1 MREDVRKGAGG
12 DSAGA
17 EVGAGAGA
25 AAGAGMSGVIED
37 VRRAA
42 MPWIRKAKLRAL
54 ALLVAFA
61 LATVGVLAFTT
72 LPAWPVIGAA
82 LACVAVGVN
91 KTASRLDHPTCL
103 GCGVNLSAV
112 PMGEHGRAC
121 PQCGCLSMTGRSD
134 TMVATVSNV
143 RGSGAGQ
150 ALSAKVAKSSQ
161 DRRGSRA

>member
-1 MREDVRKGAGG
+1 MAAEPSVQQRQQQHDGVGREAGVV
-12 DSAGA
+12 SS
-17 EVGAGAGA
+17 VG
-25 AAGAGMSGVIED
+25 GVMDE
-37 VRRAA
+37 VRRTA

-54 ALLVAFA
+54 AVLVGFA

-103 GCGVNLSAV
+103 GCGANLSAV

-121 PQCGCLSMTGRSD
+121 PSCGCLSMTGRADSV
-134 TMVATVSNV
+134 MVATVSNV
-143 RGSGAGQ
+143 RAGEPEK
-150 ALSAKVAKSSQ
+150 AVGGKG
-161 DRRGSRA
+161 RRVSRG